1 MSLTDPIAVTVN
13 AVPISLPRVATGEN
27 ESRYISG
34 DGLWQVHASH
44 KYGTQRIRRMVRID
58 ASKIAADPFRETQ
71 NVERSMSF
79 YWVFDLPEWGYTPLE
94 AKQVSDGFTAYLTA
108 SSGAVITKL
117 LGGES

>member
-1 MSLTDPIAVTVN
+1 MSLTDPIAVTIN
-13 AVPISLPRVATGEN
+13 AVAISLPRVATGEN
-27 ESRYISG
+27 KSRYISG
-34 DGLWQVHASH
+34 DGLYQVSASH
-44 KYGTQRIRRMVRID
+44 QYGTQRIRREIRIE

-79 YWVFDLPEWGYTPLE
+79 YWVFDLPEWGYTPVE
-94 AKQVSDGFTAYLTA
+94 AKQVSDGFVAYLTA